1 MKRYI
6 VIFFITSYLFSIT
19 PLSELLKVDKLVEHY
34 VEHTTHDAGLTLWG
48 FLSMHYS
55 GKNVKDA
62 DHTKDM
68 ELPFKTLN
76 TTNIVSISICNPIED
91 FQFTEITTKKEY
103 KKPNYQYNFLFS
115 SNFHSNIWQPPK
127 IS

>member
-1 MKRYI
+1 M
-6 VIFFITSYLFSIT
+6 SYLFSIT

-34 VEHTTHDAGLTLWG
+34 VEHTTNDKSMTIVD

-55 GKNVKDA
+55 GKNLKDA
-62 DHTKDM
+62 DHDKDM
-68 ELPFKTLN
+68 QLPFKTLN
-76 TTNIVSISICNPIED
+76 TTNIVSISICNPILD
-91 FQFTEITTKKEY
+91 FQFAEIITKKEY
-103 KKPNYQYNFLFS
+103 KKPNYEYNFLFS